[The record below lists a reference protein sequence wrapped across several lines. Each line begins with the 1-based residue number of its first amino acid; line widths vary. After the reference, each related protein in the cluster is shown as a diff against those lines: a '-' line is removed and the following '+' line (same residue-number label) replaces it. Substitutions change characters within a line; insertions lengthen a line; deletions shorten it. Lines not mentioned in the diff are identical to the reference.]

1 MPSTGCASATG
12 WRRRPDPG
20 RSTPCSPGG
29 SSRSSGRPAC
39 RGRTVTCPARAGSRS
54 GSPTTHPSW
63 ALFACDSASPR
74 RVRARRKRAMAR
86 QRLTG
91 AGGVADLREALRSL
105 VDPLGLVLLTRDRIE
120 EALNDAV
127 SRGRVTADDAQDLAT
142 ALLERG
148 RRQTND
154 VLGDLDKMLSAKAS
168 RAKRVAGVKGASS
181 GPTPGVAGYDD
192 LNAKQVQEKL
202 AGLSPAKLRQVRDY
216 ERANAN
222 RKTVIA

>member
-1 MPSTGCASATG
+1 
-12 WRRRPDPG
+12 
-20 RSTPCSPGG
+20 
-29 SSRSSGRPAC
+29 
-39 RGRTVTCPARAGSRS
+39 
-54 GSPTTHPSW
+54 
-63 ALFACDSASPR
+63 
-74 RVRARRKRAMAR
+74 MAR

-91 AGGVADLREALRSL
+91 TGGVADLREALRSL
-105 VDPLGLVLLTRDRIE
+105 VDPLGLVMLTRDRIE

-154 VLGDLDKMLSAKAS
+154 VLGDLDKLLSAKADT
-168 RAKRVAGVKGASS
+168 AKRVAGVTSKVGKASRAAGSGARKAAEKA
-181 GPTPGVAGYDD
+181 PTPSGKGSSTTPGIAGYDD

-202 AGLSPAKLRQVRDY
+202 ADLPPAKLRQVRDY

-222 RKTVIA
+222 RKTVIAAIDRRLK